1 MIHQTMVLVLAL
13 ELANVSDL
21 AGLLIYGAQA
31 AIALWGAFCLI
42 LVWMRVTRQRFAT
55 DTIQNQY
62 LGQVDQ
68 ALSARDYDT
77 VAHQSQDDARTLS
90 QLVLLAV
97 RNRHL
102 GYSRVR
108 QLTIDHFQRD
118 VLADLEYRLS
128 WVTTVIK
135 TAPMLGLLGTV
146 VGMMAAFGKI
156 AADDSVGANALAKDI
171 SLALIT
177 TVVGLSIAIPLMLA
191 SNSLRV
197 RVRKMEDSVET
208 GLARFFESLRGA
220 I

>member
-1 MIHQTMVLVLAL
+1 MGILFAAEQTSRVA
-13 ELANVSDL
+13 DI

-31 AIALWGAFCLI
+31 AVALWGAFCLI
-42 LVWMRVTRQRFAT
+42 LVWMRVTRQRFASEA
-55 DTIQNQY
+55 IQNEF
-62 LGQVDQ
+62 LGKVDE
-68 ALSARDYDT
+68 ALAARDFDA
-77 VAHQSQDDARTLS
+77 VVQHSQDDARTLS
-90 QLVLLAV
+90 QLVYLAI

-102 GYSRVR
+102 GYSRAR

-118 VLADLEYRLS
+118 VLADIEYRLS

-191 SNSLRV
+191 INSVRA

-208 GLARFFESLRGA
+208 GLARFLEMLRGA
-220 I
+220 L